1 MADILLRVEEN
12 VLPNLAEKIRSK
24 TGNSSPLSLP
34 QFEAELDN
42 ISGGS
47 AATLT
52 TRATG
57 QIVDPVKGYS
67 NTSIDVSVFG
77 GIYTSAV
84 GSLTE

>member
-42 ISGGS
+42 IGGS
-47 AATLT
+47 SSTIT
-52 TRATG
+52 TKATG
-57 QIVDPVKGYS
+57 EIIIPSKGFA
-67 NTSIDVSVFG
+67 NTSVDMSFFK
-77 GIYTSAV
+77 GISTSAV
-84 GSLTE
+84 GSLV